1 MYMKL
6 ELFLYFLFFD
16 NDLRVY
22 NHYYNDKVYQ
32 LLQGAKGCN
41 LQIQGDWCMLNMVE
55 VSVNVTANVD
65 NNNILTLP
73 SNVKF
78 GSNVG
83 YHITSILL
91 RSDWQPTDVN
101 LYIVLQN
108 NKINVRASQSYSNG
122 VICAQMMIPKDAIQS
137 IS

>member
-1 MYMKL
+1 MY
-6 ELFLYFLFFD
+6 
-16 NDLRVY
+16 
-22 NHYYNDKVYQ
+22 
-32 LLQGAKGCN
+32 QGAKGCN

-55 VSVNVTANVD
+55 VNVNVTANAD
-65 NNNILTLP
+65 NDNVLALP

-78 GSNVG
+78 ASNVG
-83 YHITSILL
+83 YQITSILL
-91 RSDWQPTDVN
+91 RSDWQPTDIN